1 MNENNY
7 SVYHIGDIRT
17 LVEIRCADG
26 SEGALGFGQVN
37 KIEEIIEFE
46 RDYMM
51 KQDFEVLRI
60 NRLPHSK
67 RVVLFCGVSRT
78 KEKLIVRQDS
88 QLGLYYLLE
97 RFSFGSFTN
106 GREAK
111 YKNVYQVYESL
122 EEFPDYRF
130 TAIRHALSH
139 PTITKIKTIEAIRAI
154 FADDHINFNK
164 NKHKL
169 IFKSIFDELE
179 IKSQKL
185 LVSELLRIRGTCK
198 ESIGEYYIL

>member
-1 MNENNY
+1 VVRRRFLAPKIVGSNPTAPANRELDRRILWPHNISGYNIPKDNYMNENNY

-78 KEKLIVRQDS
+78 KEKLIV
-88 QLGLYYLLE
+88 E
-97 RFSFGSFTN
+97 TRFS
-106 GREAK
+106 
-111 YKNVYQVYESL
+111 
-122 EEFPDYRF
+122 
-130 TAIRHALSH
+130 TAPA
-139 PTITKIKTIEAIRAI
+139 TI
-154 FADDHINFNK
+154 
-164 NKHKL
+164 
-169 IFKSIFDELE
+169 
-179 IKSQKL
+179 
-185 LVSELLRIRGTCK
+185 
-198 ESIGEYYIL
+198 Y